1 VRLPANEHYIFQG
14 DGASAVMTPSKA
26 RPQLAKIASAP
37 LPEMIT
43 NAMMILAITAR
54 YCGLR
59 SA

>member
-1 VRLPANEHYIFQG
+1 MRPHRHDAKQGTPA
-14 DGASAVMTPSKA
+14 T
-26 RPQLAKIASAP
+26 AKIASAP